1 MTEAGDPAI
10 KALIDA
16 ARADFA
22 RSLGVRARALEALAT
37 SGAWTDARR
46 EAHKLRG
53 SAGVY
58 GFAELGVAAAA
69 LDDSIGEAADNA
81 AVAPSAL
88 ALIGERL
95 KELIAEAERVSR
107 GAR

>member
-10 KALIDA
+10 KALIEA

-22 RSLGVRARALEALAT
+22 RSVGMRAHALEAMAT

-58 GFAELGVAAAA
+58 GFAELGAAAAA
-69 LDDSIGEAADNA
+69 LDDSIGSAADGA
-81 AVAPSAL
+81 AIDPSAL
-88 ALIGERL
+88 SLIGERL
-95 KELIAEAERVSR
+95 RELVAEAERVSR